1 MQDEC
6 GSVYTL
12 RTEDFLEVDK
22 WAWLKENQNPEH
34 SPLGASIAE
43 RWMNCPGSVAA
54 SIGAGSTTNKFAAEG
69 TLAHRVAACKIRHY
83 LGIEDDYNCSIGSHH
98 VVDGFEFDIDESFLD
113 SVYVYVFFI
122 QGLIEQYG
130 INNKWSSRVEQSIHI
145 PSDSDLLWGQ
155 GDYIGMVLFDR
166 IIIADLKFGRGKRVV
181 AKDNPQLK
189 FYGLGAFYSCSE
201 SAREGINTVD
211 MYIFQPRH
219 PDGIPIQKYSLSVG
233 DLKAFEVE
241 LLAAEARITPD
252 APRKGGKW
260 CEWCP
265 AEAMCVERLDYID
278 TKLPVKLSDFPS
290 LGALPQAINLSVSQI
305 ATILNHEDMIN
316 SWFKSLRSWLH
327 KEQDAGRLTEA
338 ETGMKFVEKMTHRK
352 WINEN
357 QVEKLLVENG
367 FHSDELKT
375 EPKLKSP
382 NQIESAVKKAKKQID
397 LTPYWEKPKGEKVL
411 VPVDSARQA
420 VENTVGASGKI
431 DLTKIDMETL

>member
-1 MQDEC
+1 MIQEILI
-6 GSVYTL
+6 S
-12 RTEDFLEVDK
+12 EDK
-22 WAWLKENQNPEH
+22 RWGWLKTNEFTEH

-54 SIGAGSTTNKFAAEG
+54 SISAGSTTNKFAAEG

-83 LGIEDDYNCSIGSHH
+83 LGIEDDFNCSIGSHH
-98 VVDGFEFDIDESFLD
+98 VVDGFEFDIDEPFLN

-130 INNKWSSRVEQSIHI
+130 INNKWSSAVEVSGQI
-145 PSDSDLLWGQ
+145 PSESDLLWGQ
-155 GDYIGMVLFDR
+155 ADYRGVVLFDR
-166 IIIADLKFGRGKRVV
+166 LIVADLKFGRGKTVD
-181 AKDNPQLK
+181 AKDNLQGK
-189 FYGLGAFYSCSE
+189 FYLLSAYHSLSE
-201 SAREGINTVD
+201 SARAELLFAD
-211 MYIFQPRH
+211 FYIVQPRGK
-219 PDGIPIQKYSLSVG
+219 DGIPIKAFSMPIG

-265 AEAMCVERLDYID
+265 AEATCVERLDYID